1 MTYTFKLS
9 QRLARLGIS
18 LGYRLLSRS
27 LLHRRRSKRP
37 RISRIS
43 RSDIRC
49 HLAGLLGNW
58 SGPDDAVPGR
68 YHLA

>member
-9 QRLARLGIS
+9 QRLARLRDLLVIIACS
-18 LGYRLLSRS
+18 LVSPAPQTA
-27 LLHRRRSKRP
+27 KRP
-37 RISRIS
+37 RISHIS
-43 RSDIRC
+43 RSHNRG